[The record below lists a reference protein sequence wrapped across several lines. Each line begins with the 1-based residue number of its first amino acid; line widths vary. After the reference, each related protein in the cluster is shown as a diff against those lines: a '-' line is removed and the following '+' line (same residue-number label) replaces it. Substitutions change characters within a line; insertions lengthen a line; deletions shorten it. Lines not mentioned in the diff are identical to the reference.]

1 MTAPDGIRELRWTD
15 FEDSERWRVSLGVW
29 WRIIVLSIGL
39 WIAMSVIIGVLALVL
54 LSIGNVAS

>member
-1 MTAPDGIRELRWTD
+1 MTAPDGIRRLRWTD

-39 WIAMSVIIGVLALVL
+39 WIAMSVIVGVLALVL
-54 LSIGNVAS
+54 LSIGNAAS

>member
-1 MTAPDGIRELRWTD
+1 MTAPDGIRGLRWTD

-54 LSIGNVAS
+54 VSIGNAAS

>member
-1 MTAPDGIRELRWTD
+1 MTAADGIRGLKWTD

-54 LSIGNVAS
+54 VSIGNAAS

>member
-1 MTAPDGIRELRWTD
+1 MTAPDRIPELRWTD

-39 WIAMSVIIGVLALVL
+39 WIAMSVIVGVLALVL
-54 LSIGNVAS
+54 LSIGNAAS